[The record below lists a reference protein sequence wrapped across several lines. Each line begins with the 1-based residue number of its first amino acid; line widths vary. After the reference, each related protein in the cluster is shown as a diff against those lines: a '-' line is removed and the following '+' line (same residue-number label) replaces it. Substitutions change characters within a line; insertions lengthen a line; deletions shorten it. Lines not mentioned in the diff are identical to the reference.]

1 MHIKKRDGSY
11 EKLSFDKVIYRLRKL
26 CKDKELGVL
35 KGIDS
40 DIVAQRVISGIY
52 DGVTSCELDEEAA
65 RIAVGMTENVEY
77 QHLASRIIIS
87 NLHKSTNE
95 CFSEVMEALYNN
107 TDKAG
112 KAMPVISDEVMA
124 IVREHKNTLNFAI
137 DYSRDYLFDYFGYKT
152 LERSYLMKIKD
163 NDTDKMV
170 VVERPQHM
178 YMRVAVGIHREDI
191 DAAVK
196 TYNLISQHYY
206 THASPT
212 LFNSGTRLSNLSSC
226 FSEDTIVATV
236 NRGPVKIKDVLIGDT
251 VVTHKGNVKSVV
263 QLHKNLL
270 GDRKFYEVAV
280 SKTAPIKVTDN
291 HKLWVIR
298 EEKKNPKD
306 KKRPQYYDLEF
317 VKNYL
322 ENDNCELLSKEY
334 KNIKEKLLI
343 KCVCGKTA
351 NVSFEG
357 IYYKNIRCN
366 DRKCIYERHNSIPES
381 ESMYKLQ
388 WVSVEDLK
396 KGDYIGIPNKTMSV
410 DRIKTLDITDFQLEK
425 HPRIDYEI
433 NYNMETVTVKS
444 KYEQA
449 GKFKHS
455 WREHS
460 SINRYWNIDNDF
472 AKFVGIFYGDGHIMR
487 GKNKH
492 GDIQSRGI
500 GITIYKHNVN
510 LIEFCKNYGEK
521 LFGITPTIHTMT
533 KQNVIQVLFNS
544 VFVGHI
550 FKELFG
556 LGFNNKKVW
565 TDIFK
570 WEKVMIGNLLDGLVT
585 TDGCITSSSSV
596 SLQMSNVDFMR
607 ELYYLFRNNNIDV
620 SYGKPKIQKNATKH
634 HIQMNIPL
642 DAINKNNIHKFYTNN
657 RMDPVKKYCK
667 NQYSPKVVDGFRFL
681 KFEGKTQITENLPE
695 YVYTLGVEDDHS
707 YNVEGIVAENCFL
720 IGTDDNI
727 EGIFKTVTDC
737 ARISKVAGGIGLHVS
752 NIRARGSLI
761 RGTNGPSDGIVPMLK
776 VYNETAKYI
785 NQGSRRKGSFAI
797 YLEPF
802 HADIMEFLELKKN
815 QGHDDVR
822 ARDLFYAIWM
832 PDLFMKQVETD
843 GDWYLMC
850 PDECP
855 GLPEAYGD
863 EFEALYWRY
872 VEEKRYKRV
881 VKAQDVWKKIL
892 EAQIESGVP
901 YIAYKDAVNK
911 KCNQKNLGTI
921 KSSNLCVAPET
932 MILTSKGYYPISQLE
947 NVETDVWNGESFSTT
962 TIKKTGVDQELLK
975 VVLSNGSELE
985 CTPYHKFYI
994 AQGKRPSAYPR
1005 LAQID
1010 AKDLQ
1015 KEMILIKSNFPIIKE
1030 GSSDFP
1036 YPYEHGLFCADGTLE
1051 HDRYKNKLP
1060 RVTLYGEKIN
1070 LAPYLTTRIEPCA
1083 MDKNGRVNCRLPKEL
1098 LDKYTVPLNCNL
1110 DIKLRWLEGLMDGDG
1125 TVVKSDGLTG
1135 MQLGSIHLDFLKNVK
1150 YMLQTM
1156 GCDPKITEGCE
1167 AGWRSMPDGKGGHA
1181 QFYCQK
1187 QYRFLIT
1194 SHDTSILYDLGF
1206 RPKRL
1211 QINGV
1216 YPRKN
1221 TKRWIKVEDVI
1232 RTGRIS
1238 DTYCFK
1244 EEKRGMGIFNGILT
1258 GQCAEIS
1265 LYSDHENY
1273 AICNLCSIALP
1284 KYVKYDQKG
1293 KPYFDFDHLCEIA
1306 EYVIGPMNKVIDNN
1320 YYATEECRKTNMAHR
1335 PLGIGVQGL
1344 ADVYFKMGLPFESPE
1359 AKALNR
1365 EIFETIYYGCMKGS
1379 IEEAKR
1385 DGPYDSF
1392 KGSPFSEGKFQFD
1405 LAAEFDGIKLEETL
1419 SGRRDWD
1426 ALRKE
1431 LVEHGARNSMLMA
1444 LMPTASTAQ
1453 IMNNTE
1459 AFEPID
1465 SCIFKRRVLSG
1476 EYMVINKY
1484 LVAELLELGLWS
1496 KEMKDRI
1503 IGNEG
1508 SIQGIPEI
1516 PQRIKDIYKTVWE
1529 ISMKSVIEQAAD
1541 RGVFVDQMQSMN
1553 LFMANPNYKKL
1564 TSMHFYAWRH
1574 HLKTGMYYL
1583 RSKASASAG
1592 KFSIDANLEKQLREA
1607 QLSEEEMAKLVCSL
1621 ENKDACEM
1629 CSS

>member
-1 MHIKKRDGSY
+1 MRIKKRDGSF

-26 CKDKELGVL
+26 CKDKALGVL

-77 QHLASRIIIS
+77 QQLASRIIIS

-107 TDKAG
+107 VDKAG
-112 KAMPVISDEVMA
+112 EAMPVISDEVMA
-124 IVREHKNTLNFAI
+124 IVREHKNTLNFSI

-152 LERSYLMKIKD
+152 LERSYLMKIK
-163 NDTDKMV
+163 NHDTDKMV

-191 DAAVK
+191 DAAIK

-212 LFNSGTRLSNLSSC
+212 LFNSASRLSNLSS
-226 FSEDTIVATV
+226 
-236 NRGPVKIKDVLIGDT
+236 
-251 VVTHKGNVKSVV
+251 
-263 QLHKNLL
+263 
-270 GDRKFYEVAV
+270 
-280 SKTAPIKVTDN
+280 
-291 HKLWVIR
+291 
-298 EEKKNPKD
+298 
-306 KKRPQYYDLEF
+306 
-317 VKNYL
+317 
-322 ENDNCELLSKEY
+322 
-334 KNIKEKLLI
+334 
-343 KCVCGKTA
+343 
-351 NVSFEG
+351 
-357 IYYKNIRCN
+357 
-366 DRKCIYERHNSIPES
+366 
-381 ESMYKLQ
+381 
-388 WVSVEDLK
+388 
-396 KGDYIGIPNKTMSV
+396 
-410 DRIKTLDITDFQLEK
+410 
-425 HPRIDYEI
+425 
-433 NYNMETVTVKS
+433 
-444 KYEQA
+444 
-449 GKFKHS
+449 
-455 WREHS
+455 
-460 SINRYWNIDNDF
+460 
-472 AKFVGIFYGDGHIMR
+472 
-487 GKNKH
+487 
-492 GDIQSRGI
+492 
-500 GITIYKHNVN
+500 
-510 LIEFCKNYGEK
+510 
-521 LFGITPTIHTMT
+521 
-533 KQNVIQVLFNS
+533 
-544 VFVGHI
+544 
-550 FKELFG
+550 
-556 LGFNNKKVW
+556 
-565 TDIFK
+565 
-570 WEKVMIGNLLDGLVT
+570 
-585 TDGCITSSSSV
+585 
-596 SLQMSNVDFMR
+596 
-607 ELYYLFRNNNIDV
+607 
-620 SYGKPKIQKNATKH
+620 
-634 HIQMNIPL
+634 
-642 DAINKNNIHKFYTNN
+642 
-657 RMDPVKKYCK
+657 
-667 NQYSPKVVDGFRFL
+667 
-681 KFEGKTQITENLPE
+681 
-695 YVYTLGVEDDHS
+695 
-707 YNVEGIVAENCFL
+707 CFL

-797 YLEPF
+797 YIEPF

-832 PDLFMKQVETD
+832 PDLFMKQVESD

-855 GLPEAYGD
+855 GLPDAYG
-863 EFEALYWRY
+863 EAFEALYWRY

-962 TIKKTGVDQELLK
+962 TIRKTGVDQELLK
-975 VVLSNGSELE
+975 VMLSNGSELE

-1010 AKDLQ
+1010 AQNLQ
-1015 KEMILIKSNFPIIKE
+1015 KGMILIKSNFPIIKE

-1051 HDRYKNKLP
+1051 HNSDNAKPLP
-1060 RVTLYGEKIN
+1060 RVTLYGEKIK

-1083 MDKNGRVNCRLPKEL
+1083 MDRNGRVHCRLPKDL
-1098 LDKYTVPLNCNL
+1098 FDKYTVPLNCNL
-1110 DIKLRWLEGLMDGDG
+1110 DIKLRWFEGLMDGDG
-1125 TVVKSDGLTG
+1125 CIIKSDGLTG
-1135 MQLGSIHLDFLKNVK
+1135 MQLSSIHLDFLRNVK

-1156 GCDPKITEGCE
+1156 GCDPKITLGNE
-1167 AGWRSMPDGKGGHA
+1167 AGWRTMPDGKGGSA
-1181 QFYCQK
+1181 EFYCHQI
-1187 QYRFLIT
+1187 YRLLIT

-1211 QINGV
+1211 VINGV

-1244 EEKRGMGIFNGILT
+1244 EKKRGMGIFNGILT

-1320 YYATEECRKTNMAHR
+1320 YYPTEECRKTNMAHR

-1344 ADVYFKMGLPFESPE
+1344 ADVYFKMGFPFESPE

-1379 IEEAKR
+1379 IAAAKR
-1385 DGPYDSF
+1385 DGPYESF
-1392 KGSPFSEGKFQFD
+1392 RGSPFSEGKLQFD

-1419 SGRRDWD
+1419 SGRWDWD

-1503 IGNEG
+1503 IANEG

-1592 KFSIDANLEKQLREA
+1592 KFSIDANLEKQMREA

-1621 ENKDACEM
+1621 ENKEACEM